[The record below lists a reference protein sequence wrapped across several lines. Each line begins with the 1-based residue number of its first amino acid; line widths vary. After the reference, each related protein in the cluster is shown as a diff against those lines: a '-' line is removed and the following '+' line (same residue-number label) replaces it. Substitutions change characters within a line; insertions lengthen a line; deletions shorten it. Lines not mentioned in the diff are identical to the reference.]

1 MTEKVSLQV
10 NGTAIELDH
19 FVFSFVEHTVTGM
32 LGSLKDTEPVSNLTL
47 SIDGDKVSI
56 TLNGKAVATNRFAS
70 KIVKSTVFG
79 MVSPLKGV
87 SRVSNLQIEIAK

>member
-19 FVFSFVEHTVTGM
+19 FVFSFLEHTVIGM
-32 LGSLKDTEPVSNLTL
+32 LGSLKDTAPVSDLNL

-56 TLNGKAVATNRFAS
+56 TLNGKAVPTNRFAS
-70 KIVKSTVFG
+70 KIIKSTMVG

-87 SRVSNLQIEIAK
+87 SRVNNLQIEIAR